1 MTKELTDL
9 KREIE
14 KIKERNT
21 RVEEDKA
28 WETSWTRKVF
38 IIVSTYI
45 VVVIFMM
52 IMQED
57 KPFLKALVPVV
68 GYIVSSVS
76 YDAVR
81 AWWLK
86 RI

>member
-14 KIKERNT
+14 KIKARNT

>member
-21 RVEEDKA
+21 RVEEDRA

>member
-1 MTKELTDL
+1 MTKEVADL

-14 KIKERNT
+14 KIKERNR

-28 WETSWTRKVF
+28 WETSWARKIF
-38 IIVSTYI
+38 IIFSTYI
-45 VVVIFMM
+45 IVVIFMM
-52 IMQED
+52 VMQED
-57 KPFLKALVPVV
+57 RPFLKALVPVV
-68 GYIVSSVS
+68 GYIVSTVS

-81 AWWLK
+81 TWWLK